1 MINMRM
7 KKMKSKFDIV
17 YNSIKRKIS
26 LIVEDFSVNEN
37 DNWNFQNDDDGNV
50 ICTFSIEQNNDSF
63 TVVGKYYNDEISF
76 ILTDSSG
83 SSTNYSEKEFAT
95 NYNKDYENYK
105 DQLNSYLNSLKTSKN
120 DREMGKIDSF
130 SNAMDDE
137 VNKDPDIKLV
147 KSYEIEGTK
156 FLFKLLNDIAV
167 ENYCECIFDFQDTT
181 TNEIIY
187 IRSLLNIMKKNSV
200 IIKLLFF
207 NDKGELTERLTKS
220 EFLRKY
226 PDIEEK
232 LEKAINKFELY
243 VEEMK

>member
-1 MINMRM
+1 
-7 KKMKSKFDIV
+7 
-17 YNSIKRKIS
+17 
-26 LIVEDFSVNEN
+26 
-37 DNWNFQNDDDGNV
+37 
-50 ICTFSIEQNNDSF
+50 
-63 TVVGKYYNDEISF
+63 
-76 ILTDSSG
+76 
-83 SSTNYSEKEFAT
+83 
-95 NYNKDYENYK
+95 
-105 DQLNSYLNSLKTSKN
+105 
-120 DREMGKIDSF
+120 MGKIDSF